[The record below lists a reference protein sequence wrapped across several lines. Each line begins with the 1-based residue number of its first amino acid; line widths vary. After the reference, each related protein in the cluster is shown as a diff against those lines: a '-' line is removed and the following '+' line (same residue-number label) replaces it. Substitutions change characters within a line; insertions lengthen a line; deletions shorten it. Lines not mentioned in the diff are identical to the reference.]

1 MSNWQFHT
9 RIAGKT
15 YSGKCIMP
23 LQVSNAAEKVAGQH
37 ASLQPKKND
46 EAMIHAVIPI
56 ASIVGA
62 HIQR

>member
-1 MSNWQFHT
+1 
-9 RIAGKT
+9 
-15 YSGKCIMP
+15 MP

-56 ASIVGA
+56 ASIVGTN
-62 HIQR
+62 IQR